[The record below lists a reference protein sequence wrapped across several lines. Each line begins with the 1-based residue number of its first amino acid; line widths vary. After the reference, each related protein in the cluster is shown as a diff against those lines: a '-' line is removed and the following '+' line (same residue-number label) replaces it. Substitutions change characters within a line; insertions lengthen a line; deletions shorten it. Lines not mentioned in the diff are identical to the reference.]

1 MDSQVDAEE
10 VVYVLDQVVLRG
22 EDFLMRA
29 DRVVVRLDAVRYAAY
44 LGDGEVPPQ
53 PPVPD
58 RYFVPGLLSRKL
70 LLTLG
75 LPEEESLIRL
85 IELEGAVRVEQI
97 DYELDCSRLRIW
109 PTEGRAEI
117 DDVELR
123 LPPGSG
129 APNGWPLTVRAA
141 HVREDADGSVVA
153 EFAAFSTCN
162 ADPLHWSVRF
172 SVARAERT
180 DDGKLRWRPEG
191 AWLRA
196 GRIPIIPLPSTQF
209 GEGDSFL
216 GFRGIRLESSNHWG
230 FMVEPRFGWRWRVP
244 RMDVLMD
251 TELFLGFS
259 SRRGVPIR
267 VEGEV
272 LSGILESDFSFFALD
287 DNASDRHPFA
297 DVVARTG
304 DSRWRARWD
313 TRTHFD
319 DAWTL
324 ETNFAM
330 GSDPL
335 VDPEFFNREWT
346 TEDDV
351 RNRIY
356 LKRRGDDA
364 LFEATLQYR
373 LDDFGYTPLEG
384 YGTPGSQAP
393 RTLDTLPKL
402 RFEAFSDSLGAVP
415 GGWFGGEDGAI
426 PLNFT
431 YGAEVAQLQLRDQEL
446 ESAVGVPFAGAPTA
460 FRDRARTWAEL
471 AAPASLSGAF
481 LRPGV
486 RLTASAWNDREPV
499 DREDSQAHIEGFV
512 ETGVVLQRR
521 WEDGWMHRV
530 LPQLRFR
537 SRSALAE
544 PEQVPLDFDGNDQ
557 VMDGE
562 IIEMSLRQFF
572 VAPGQSEPWMD
583 LDLIVP
589 WYPNDAEL
597 LRSDY
602 APFPRT
608 SQTEG
613 GIGPAELRLVWT
625 PGGLDDALEGLRWEA
640 RVRHDFQT
648 DQWEE
653 WFTRLR
659 VQPQPG
665 LFYGL
670 EYYDSSEGTP
680 EDFAIGSVFAAYRFA
695 EEWGAGFRQSENFA
709 GDAGLNSA
717 YMLHHYGHDFL
728 YEVGWTRRE
737 ATGEEGFYFYVTPR
751 FLEES
756 YGSGSLAQLRW
767 N

>member
-1 MDSQVDAEE
+1 M
-10 VVYVLDQVVLRG
+10 LDQVVLRG
-22 EDFLMRA
+22 VDFLLRA
-29 DRVVVRLDAVRYAAY
+29 DRVVVRLDAARYAAY
-44 LGDGEVPPQ
+44 LGDGTVPPP

-58 RYFVPGLLSRKL
+58 RFFVPGLLSRRL
-70 LLTLG
+70 LLALG
-75 LPEEESLIRL
+75 LPEEESLVR
-85 IELEGAVRVEQI
+85 ELELDGAVRVEQVG
-97 DYELDCSRLRIW
+97 YEMSCDRVRIW
-109 PTEGRAEI
+109 PTEGRSEI
-117 DDVELR
+117 DRVEVR
-123 LPPGSG
+123 MPPGSG

-141 HVREDADGSVVA
+141 LVREDADGSVYA

-172 SVARAERT
+172 SEVRARRNA
-180 DDGKLRWRPEG
+180 DGSLSWRPDG

-196 GRIPIIPLPSTQF
+196 GRIPILPLPSTQF

-230 FMVEPRFGWRWRVP
+230 VMIEPRFGWRWRVP
-244 RMDVLMD
+244 TLDLLLD
-251 TELFLGFS
+251 TELFVGFS
-259 SRRGVPIR
+259 SRRGVPIQ
-267 VEGEV
+267 VQGE
-272 LSGILESDFSFFALD
+272 LLGGIVESDFSFFGLSDRAE
-287 DNASDRHPFA
+287 DRHPFA

-304 DSRWRARWD
+304 DTRWRARWD
-313 TRTHFD
+313 TRTRLD
-319 DAWTL
+319 AAWTL
-324 ETNFAM
+324 ETEFAT

-351 RNRIY
+351 VNTLY
-356 LKRRGDDA
+356 LKRRGKDD
-364 LFEATLQYR
+364 LFEATVQYR

-384 YGTPGSQAP
+384 YGAPGSAAP
-393 RTLDTLPKL
+393 RTLDALPRL
-402 RFEAFSDSLGAVP
+402 RFEAFSDSLAELP
-415 GGWFGGEDGAI
+415 GGWFGGRDGSI
-426 PLNFT
+426 PLNFG
-431 YGAEVAQLQLRDQEL
+431 YGAEVAQLQLRDQQL
-446 ESAVGVPFAGAPTA
+446 ESSVGVPFLGAPDA
-460 FRDRARTWAEL
+460 VRERARTWAEL
-471 AAPASLSGAF
+471 AAPASLGGAF
-481 LRPGV
+481 LRPGL
-486 RLTASAWNDREPV
+486 RLTASAWNDREPI
-499 DREDSQAHIEGFV
+499 EDDDAQAHIEAFV
-512 ETGVVLQRR
+512 ETGIVLQRR

-544 PEQVPLDFDGNDQ
+544 PDQVPLDYDGHDQ
-557 VMDGE
+557 VLEGE

-583 LDLIVP
+583 LDVILP
-589 WYPNDAEL
+589 FYPDDTQL
-597 LRSDY
+597 LESDY
-602 APFPRT
+602 APFPRAALAD
-608 SQTEG
+608 G

-625 PGGLDDALEGLRWEA
+625 PGGLDDALDGVRWEA

-665 LFYGL
+665 LEYGL
-670 EYYDSSEGTP
+670 EYYDSSAGSP
-680 EDFAIGSVFAAYRFA
+680 EDFAIGSLFAAYRFA
-695 EEWGAGFRQSENFA
+695 EEWGAGFRQSENFD

-728 YEVGWTRRE
+728 YEFGWTRKE

-751 FLEES
+751 FLQES